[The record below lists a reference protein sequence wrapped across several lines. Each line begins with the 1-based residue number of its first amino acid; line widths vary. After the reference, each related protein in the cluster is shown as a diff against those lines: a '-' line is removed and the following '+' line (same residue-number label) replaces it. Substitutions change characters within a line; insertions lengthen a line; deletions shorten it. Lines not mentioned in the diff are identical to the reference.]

1 MIQSSILSNIWG
13 GVTTELSHRFFFV
26 CLSVYCPVLLP
37 AANSPSIKQ
46 SSSLISGRQRPIR
59 GGEGSGTGESA
70 ITPAKQPTSESAPP
84 TSRSGSKP
92 SSGQGQDQ
100 ASAGK
105 QPPSTPGKT
114 DDQDKNKPASAS
126 AAAAGDKS
134 GQDTTDSGKNK
145 PADTKS
151 ADANGK
157 PNAPASDAADKPAE
171 EKPKEPAKAPPPI
184 LKGEISAKTT
194 FSRSAKGP
202 LQVSECSS
210 DGKFVVV
217 ENTGKKVGLTLS

>member
-1 MIQSSILSNIWG
+1 M
-13 GVTTELSHRFFFV
+13 
-26 CLSVYCPVLLP
+26 
-37 AANSPSIKQ
+37 
-46 SSSLISGRQRPIR
+46 ISGRQKPIR
-59 GGEGSGTGESA
+59 GEEGSGTGESA
-70 ITPAKQPTSESAPP
+70 ITPAKQPTSESAPS

-126 AAAAGDKS
+126 APAAGDKS

-145 PADTKS
+145 PADTKP

-157 PNAPASDAADKPAE
+157 PNAAE

-217 ENTGKKVGLTLS
+217 ENTGKKVGLTLSWIIDA